1 MTARSDPPSGQ
12 SQAMRAA
19 PLVNRTGMLVGV
31 AAGAF
36 LGPFTQT
43 VYTPALGQLERYFQ
57 VNTLLINLTIALF
70 TAILAVSNFII
81 GPIADRWG
89 RRATLL
95 PGLVIYIV
103 GCVLCMAAESY
114 GLFLA
119 GRAVQAAGIS
129 AALLVAPAVIGDI
142 YTPQER
148 ARAMSTYQT
157 VSFMGPVVGPVL
169 GGAIAYF
176 FPWQWIFALLAVA
189 ATGVLLYNWARLKE
203 TLPPETVPVPI
214 SLSMFGNVLRNRS
227 ACSILVVGFSQFYGY
242 YVFLVFLPVLLH
254 KMLALPEKV
263 FGFFFVP
270 LTLGLLL
277 GVRMGARW
285 QKHWPRTRILNAA
298 SFGMAITVAL
308 FWIALH
314 WQLMNVA
321 ALVLL
326 LSCYG
331 LLLGCS
337 TPVQST
343 ILVNLFQQQKGTA
356 VGLYNFARFTGAA
369 IGPVVGGVLVLHYS
383 VNAVFLLLAL
393 LLLGA
398 AVVIRRYLSDPFDT

>member
-1 MTARSDPPSGQ
+1 MTTSLNPSLNRS
-12 SQAMRAA
+12 AILA
-19 PLVNRTGMLVGV
+19 GV

-43 VYTPALGQLERYFQ
+43 VYTPALVQLERAFQ
-57 VNTLLINLTIALF
+57 VNTLLITLTISLF
-70 TAILAVSNFII
+70 TAILALSNFVI

-95 PGLVIYIV
+95 PGLLIFIS
-103 GCVLCMAAESY
+103 GSLLCLAADSY

-119 GRAVQAAGIS
+119 GRVLQGCGIS
-129 AALLVAPAVIGDI
+129 AAVLIAPTVIGDI
-142 YTPQER
+142 FAPDER

-157 VSFMGPVVGPVL
+157 ISFLGPVL
-169 GGAIAYF
+169 GPVIGGAIAYF
-176 FPWQWIFALLAVA
+176 LAWQWIFAVLAA
-189 ATGVLLYNWARLKE
+189 AGAAVLLYNWRRLKE
-203 TLPPETVPVPI
+203 TLPPGTTPPPI
-214 SLSMFGNVLRNRS
+214 SLRMFGKVLADRS
-227 ACSILVVGFSQFYGY
+227 ACSILLVGFSQFYGY

-254 KMLALPEKV
+254 TLMPLREKV
-263 FGFFFVP
+263 FGLFFVP

-277 GVRMGARW
+277 GVRLGARW

-298 SFGMAITVAL
+298 SFGMAGTVAL
-308 FWIALH
+308 FWVALH
-314 WQLMNVA
+314 WQQMHIAV
-321 ALVLL
+321 LVVL

-356 VGLYNFARFTGAA
+356 IGLYNFSRFTGAA
-369 IGPVVGGVLVLHYS
+369 IGPIAGGALVMHYS
-383 VNAVFLLLAL
+383 VNAVFLLLAVL
-393 LLLGA
+393 LTA
-398 AVVIRRYLSDPFDT
+398 AAFVIRRYLSDPYETGAAQAGH

>member
-1 MTARSDPPSGQ
+1 MT
-12 SQAMRAA
+12 
-19 PLVNRTGMLVGV
+19 VNRSAVLAGV

-43 VYTPALGQLERYFQ
+43 VYTPALVQLEQFFH

-70 TAILAVSNFII
+70 TAILALSNFVI

-95 PGLVIYIV
+95 PGLAVYIA
-103 GCVLCMAAESY
+103 GSLLCLAADRY

-119 GRAVQAAGIS
+119 GRVLQGAGIS
-129 AALLVAPAVIGDI
+129 AAVLIAPTVIGDI
-142 YTPQER
+142 FAPDER
-148 ARAMSTYQT
+148 AKAMSSYQT
-157 VSFMGPVVGPVL
+157 ISFMGPVLGPVL

-176 FPWQWIFALLAVA
+176 LAWQWIFALLATAGA
-189 ATGVLLYNWARLKE
+189 AVLLYNWRRLKE
-203 TLPPETVPVPI
+203 TLPPDAVPPPI
-214 SLSMFGNVLRNRS
+214 SLRMYANVLRDRS
-227 ACSILVVGFSQFYGY
+227 AGSILLVGFSQFYGY

-254 KMLALPEKV
+254 TMLPGQEKV
-263 FGFFFVP
+263 FGLFFVP

-277 GVRMGARW
+277 GVRLGARW

-298 SFGMAITVAL
+298 SFGMAGTVTL
-308 FWIALH
+308 FWMALH
-314 WQLMNVA
+314 WQQMHIPV
-321 ALVLL
+321 LVLL

-343 ILVNLFQQQKGTA
+343 IMVNLFQQQKGTA
-356 VGLYNFARFTGAA
+356 MGLYNFSRFTGAA
-369 IGPVVGGVLVLHYS
+369 IGPIVGGALVMRYS
-383 VNAVFLLLAL
+383 VNAVFLLLAVL
-393 LLLGA
+393 LTGA
-398 AVVIRRYLSDPFDT
+398 AFVIGRYLADPYEAPLRA